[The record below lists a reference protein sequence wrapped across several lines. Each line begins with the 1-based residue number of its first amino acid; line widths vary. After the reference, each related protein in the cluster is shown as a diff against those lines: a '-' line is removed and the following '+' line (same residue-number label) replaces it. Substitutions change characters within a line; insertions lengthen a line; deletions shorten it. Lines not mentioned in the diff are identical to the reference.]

1 MSDPATGTV
10 GFWGLGNMGMPMA
23 RRLLAAG
30 IPVLGY
36 DVSDGARERFAEA
49 GGTVI
54 DGPAPLHGAALLI
67 LMLPNSDI
75 VEQVLLAD
83 GVAAALRPGTAVVD
97 MSSSEPLRTQ
107 ALAARLDELGVRLLD
122 APVSGGVTG
131 AEQGRLAI
139 MVGGAESDVAEVAPV
154 LEHFGRLTRV
164 GPVGAGHALKAL
176 NNLLSATHLWATS
189 EAIVVGERF
198 GLDPAVMLATINDSS
213 GRSGST
219 QNKWPNFILPG
230 GFDSGFGLQLM
241 LKDMRIATGLA
252 HSLGVPIS
260 LGDSVV
266 SHWSRAADELPP
278 TADHTE
284 VARFLEGESRSATP
298 DPAR

>member
-1 MSDPATGTV
+1 MSASAIGTV
-10 GFWGLGNMGMPMA
+10 GFWGLGNMGLPMA
-23 RRLLAAG
+23 RRLLEAG

-36 DVSDGARERFAEA
+36 DVAEPARRRFADA
-49 GGTVI
+49 GGIVI
-54 DGPAPLHGAALLI
+54 DGAAGLDAAELLI

-83 GVAAALRPGTAVVD
+83 GVAAALRPGTVVVD

-107 ALAARLDELGVRLLD
+107 ALAARLEELGLRLLD

-131 AEQGRLAI
+131 AQEGRLAI
-139 MVGGAESDVAEVAPV
+139 MVGGPEGDVARIAPV
-154 LEHFGRLTRV
+154 LEHFGRMTRV

-230 GFDSGFGLQLM
+230 SFDSGFGLQLM
-241 LKDMRIATGLA
+241 LKDMRIALGLA
-252 HSLGVPIS
+252 HSLGVPMS

-266 SHWSRAADELPP
+266 EHWSRAAGELPP

-284 VARFLEGESRSATP
+284 VARYLEDESRAIAT